1 MALSTQEQILIEQ
14 RVTNEAKSVGA
25 AYLLWFF
32 LGTLGAHRFYLG
44 RTGSAVAQLIL
55 CVVGWLTTFL
65 IIGFAL
71 LTVLGIW
78 WIVDAFLISAMISEQ
93 KEEIRQRLTDQAL
106 RTNQQ
111 AEQAKRTVISAHGQN
126 A

>member
-1 MALSTQEQILIEQ
+1 MGLSTQEQTLIEQ

-111 AEQAKRTVISAHGQN
+111 AEQAKRTVISAHEQN

>member
-1 MALSTQEQILIEQ
+1 MIEQ